1 LPGRRDSWYR
11 REAEAVA
18 ERSNGSLSGLS
29 FAVETQSFL
38 LEMHTIEGRL
48 LIQATGKACEKPI
61 KHFKRIRDLS

>member
-1 LPGRRDSWYR
+1 
-11 REAEAVA
+11 VA